1 MGNNPLYLVN
11 NGKSPTN
18 YPFLRKTLS
27 GISRI
32 SNTKFCF
39 QCNQLKF
46 QFADNPGFFNR
57 KPKTENR
64 KRYKLWRLLP
74 GLGLIMAG
82 LLASTGC
89 GVRQLARVGE
99 LKPPKVTVQAV
110 GFGVPHKGGWPVSL
124 TLILDNPNP
133 QTISILGYDYELWLQ
148 GRSAVQ
154 GGSQEPVSLP
164 ALGQTVVTVPMVVK
178 LPVLLGLWPALL
190 KPEEKLHYQV
200 AGGVGLPL
208 LLGGIRVPFRFQGEA
223 APKGMGE
230 LLRSYVR

>member
-27 GISRI
+27 GIIRI
-32 SNTKFCF
+32 
-39 QCNQLKF
+39 
-46 QFADNPGFFNR
+46 A
-57 KPKTENR
+57 
-64 KRYKLWRLLP
+64 KLWRLLP

-178 LPVLLGLWPALL
+178 LPVLLGLWPAFLNH
-190 KPEEKLHYQV
+190 EEKLHYQV